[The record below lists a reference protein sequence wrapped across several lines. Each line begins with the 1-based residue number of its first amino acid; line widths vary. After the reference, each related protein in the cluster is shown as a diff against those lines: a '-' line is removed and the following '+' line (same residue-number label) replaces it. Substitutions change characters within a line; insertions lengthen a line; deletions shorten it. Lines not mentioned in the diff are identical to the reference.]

1 LPDVEE
7 PLRTVE
13 TQVEAEEVALTIE
26 VDAEVVVLAQT
37 DVQVGSFV
45 VEVSKVVAIE
55 VQVF

>member
-1 LPDVEE
+1 M
-7 PLRTVE
+7 
-13 TQVEAEEVALTIE
+13 QVEAEEVALAIE